1 MQDLVFMVVLVV
13 FFGLAGLFVVACDR
27 IIGTDEQALAEG
39 ARGEPE
45 PEPGSHPA
53 TAERRAA

>member
-27 IIGTDEQALAEG
+27 LIGPDEAALSES
-39 ARGEPE
+39 ARGAPAPE
-45 PEPGSHPA
+45 PEDEVAG
-53 TAERRAA
+53 RKAA